1 MERARHRLGAV
12 LVLLLVAT
20 GCGGSIS
27 DEYVIEHQPY
37 TLEPVEGTDLQKV
50 ILTRS
55 ASDHL
60 GVETRPVKERG
71 SHLVIPYDAVFIDAH
86 GGFWVYTNP
95 APLEFV
101 RAPIEIARESST
113 HAFLSEGPPAGTP
126 VVTVGVPELYGSE
139 IGFGT

>member
-1 MERARHRLGAV
+1 MQRTRDRLAA
-12 LVLLLVAT
+12 VLLLVLVST

-50 ILTRS
+50 TLTQS

-60 GVETRPVKERG
+60 GVETRPVEVRG
-71 SHLVIPYDAVFIDAH
+71 SHLMIPYDAVFIDAH